1 MNTLK
6 SVLKNFISVLILL
19 DAVALNPAYGTE
31 SIQGEVPTWTGE
43 FVCTAA
49 TESPE
54 TSTSGG
60 SGIGLSGALAL
71 SYLLDDYIFRSGWE
85 NRRTTERNGALG
97 SQNLI
102 DTCNT
107 LTSNT
112 FAGNAFTSNTITGNT
127 ITAPTTM
134 SLACIPESLS
144 S

>member
-1 MNTLK
+1 MNTLN

-19 DAVALNPAYGTE
+19 DAIALNPAYGTD

-43 FVCTAA
+43 FVCTA

-60 SGIGLSGALAL
+60 SGIGPSGTLAL

-97 SQNLI
+97 SPNLI
-102 DTCNT
+102 DTSNT

-112 FAGNAFTSNTITGNT
+112 FTGSTIACSTIAGST

-134 SLACIPESLS
+134 SLACIPQSLIS
-144 S
+144 